1 MNTSTRTIRLALLG
15 DVMLGRGVNAV
26 LRERE
31 PDHPWGDTLPL
42 LGRADLRLCNLEC
55 VISDH
60 GRPWSR
66 PAKAFHFR
74 SDAAHLEVLARARID
89 AVALANNHV
98 LDYEHDALV
107 DMLDRLDAAGIGR
120 AGAGRDAAEA
130 ARPAV
135 LEAAGWRVGLLAFT
149 DTEPGWEAAEGRPG
163 VCYVPADPAAPSA
176 RALLDRVAAAS
187 GGVDA
192 LVVSAHWGPNWGVE
206 APPEHVELARA
217 LVDAGARVVFGHSPH
232 TFRAVE
238 PRGNGLILYSAGD
251 FIDDYAVDELER
263 NDWSAVFEV
272 ELDARGVRSARMA
285 PTVIRGCAA
294 RLALGAEREAI
305 ARKLGRLCA
314 ARGVHTEWLAGEG
327 CLVWRA
333 AA

>member
-1 MNTSTRTIRLALLG
+1 MKASARTIRLALLG
-15 DVMLGRGVNAV
+15 DVMLGRGVNAA
-26 LRERE
+26 LRERG
-31 PDHPWGDTLPL
+31 PDYPWGDTLPL

-55 VISDH
+55 VLSDR

-66 PAKAFHFR
+66 PSKAFHFR
-74 SDAAHLEVLARARID
+74 SDAANLDVLARAQID

-120 AGAGRDAAEA
+120 AGAGRDVADA

-135 LEAAGWRVGLLAFT
+135 LEAAGWRVGLVAFT
-149 DTEPGWEAAEGRPG
+149 DNEPGWEAGEARSG
-163 VCYVPADPAAPSA
+163 VCHVPADPSTPAA
-176 RALLDRVAAAS
+176 RALVDRVAAESDA
-187 GGVDA
+187 VDA
-192 LVVSAHWGPNWGVE
+192 LVVSAHWGPTWGE
-206 APPEHVELARA
+206 EPPPGHVELARA

-232 TFRAVE
+232 TFRAIE
-238 PRGNGLILYSAGD
+238 PRGDGLILYSAGD

-263 NDWSAVFEV
+263 NDWSAIFEV
-272 ELDARGVRSARMA
+272 ELDAGGVRALRVT

-314 ARGVHTEWLAGEG
+314 ARGTRTEWLAPEG
-327 CLVWRA
+327 CLLWRA